1 MNHSTK
7 IIILGFAMMIFG
19 GSLMIADAASQV
31 DMSNTL
37 VFLSYNLFV
46 GFIVVIIGLFSNKS
60 KDTKE

>member
-46 GFIVVIIGLFSNKS
+46 GFIVVIIGLFSSKS